1 MRIDQARAELEVL
14 EIERTN
20 LSEEQ
25 MVGFRDGYDLAG
37 SGDVTLAQGAIDL
50 IAVMLEREAETDL
63 LLGALVGFLTYHQ
76 ELLRLMSAPANNEL
90 LLLDTPREVH

>member
-37 SGDVTLAQGAIDL
+37 SGDLAQGAIDL